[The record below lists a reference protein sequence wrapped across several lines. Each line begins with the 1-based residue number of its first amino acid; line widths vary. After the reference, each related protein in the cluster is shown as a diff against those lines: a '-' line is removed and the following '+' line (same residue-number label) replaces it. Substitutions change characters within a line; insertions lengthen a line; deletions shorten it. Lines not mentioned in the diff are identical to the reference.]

1 MDIESYRSISK
12 NWTEKYARILRKQ
25 KKIQSTWTSDCK
37 IFIKLN
43 GTPEQ
48 AKVLVIKEMTENI

>member
-1 MDIESYRSISK
+1 M
-12 NWTEKYARILRKQ
+12 
-25 KKIQSTWTSDCK
+25 SDCK

-48 AKVLVIKEMTENI
+48 AKVLVIKEMTELEKHN